1 VKGELLAREP
11 LRINGYLAFAI
22 GICLTIWTC
31 ILVVEAQDAQIRSN
45 FARDTDKVAADTTA
59 RLRTYFD
66 SLLSIKALFSVKGEV
81 DREQFTRFVRELRL
95 TERYPG
101 FVAVQ
106 FVRYVPD
113 ERLDAFTAGVRSAIV
128 GQAGM
133 PPFAVHPRVNEQ
145 EHFVI
150 EYNEPMKGNENAFG
164 LDLAGLPPQLAAVR
178 AARDSGRI
186 VATGPTRLV
195 QDQAAHPGFTARAP
209 VYRSGMPLDTVAQR
223 RAAFVGAVAIVFR
236 ADELMRE
243 VVDPGLL
250 QHLAVRIVDSG
261 EVTPDGVPASTSP
274 TTTTTTITGDPQD
287 QLLFDSHPQGARIIA
302 QRVLRS
308 HIDVAQRRWQLTYSA
323 LAVSRYGRDIRAPML
338 VALGGLVI
346 SSLIAALLLS
356 SRRGVELE
364 RQLRAILEEKEAS
377 LAELEQ
383 QKRQVE
389 LAHGDLSAVLL
400 TLKQAQANLITSEKL
415 ASLGALVAGIAHE
428 LNTPIGNS
436 LLTATALADMV
447 AEFEKQYAQGGIRRS
462 ALEAHLA
469 DTRLACGIM
478 ASSLG
483 RAADLITSFKQVS
496 VDQTSDQRRRFAL
509 ADVVRDTVATY
520 AAQLRRANCRT
531 DVDIAPGLL
540 LDSYPGGLGQ
550 VLSNLINN
558 ALLHAFNA
566 GTALNQSGVTQFG
579 PQAGTSWR
587 ITISAGDID
596 GKHVVLIF
604 SDDGVG
610 MNEKTLHQIFDPFFT
625 TKLGQGGSGLG
636 MNIVYNVVTGML
648 GGTIS
653 IASTPGQGTSV
664 TIMLPTVA
672 PRGGET
678 IQAASLL
685 I

>member
-1 VKGELLAREP
+1 MKADLATREP

-31 ILVVEAQDAQIRSN
+31 TLVVEAQDAQIRGN
-45 FARDTDKVAADTTA
+45 LARDTEKVTADTTN

-66 SLLSIKALFSVKGEV
+66 CLLSVKALFSVRGAIN
-81 DREQFTRFVRELRL
+81 REQFSHFVRELRL

-106 FVRYVPD
+106 FVRYVPQAQMASFSA
-113 ERLDAFTAGVRSAIV
+113 EVAGK
-128 GQAGM
+128 AGT
-133 PPFAVHPRVNEQ
+133 PPFAVHPRLAAAD
-145 EHFVI
+145 HYII
-150 EYNEPMKGNENAFG
+150 EFNEPMAGNENAFG
-164 LDLAGLPPQLAAVR
+164 LDLAGLPAQLAAVT

-195 QDQAAHPGFTARAP
+195 QDQARHPGFTARAP
-209 VYRSGMPLDTVAQR
+209 VYRPGMPIDTLEQR
-223 RAAFVGAVAIVFR
+223 RAAFIGVVAIVFR

-243 VVDPGLL
+243 VLNPALL
-250 QHLAVRIVDSG
+250 QHLAVRIVDVG
-261 EVTPDGVPASTSP
+261 EMRDAGGAGVS
-274 TTTTTTITGDPQD
+274 TTTAFTDKGTPQD
-287 QLLFDSHPQGARIIA
+287 QMLFDSHPQGARIIA
-302 QRVLRS
+302 QRVVRS
-308 HIDVAQRRWQLTYSA
+308 NIDVAQRRWQLTYSA
-323 LAVSRYGRDIRAPML
+323 LAVSRYSRDIRVPLL
-338 VALGGLVI
+338 VGLGGLVI
-346 SSLIAALLLS
+346 SSLIAALLLA
-356 SRRGVELE
+356 SRRGVALE
-364 RQLRAILEEKEAS
+364 QQLRAILEEKEAS

-383 QKRQVE
+383 QKKQVE

-415 ASLGALVAGIAHE
+415 ASLGSLVAGIAHE

-447 AEFEKQYAQGGIRRS
+447 ADFEKQYASGGIRRS
-462 ALEAHLA
+462 ALESHLA

-478 ASSLG
+478 ASSLA

-509 ADVVRDTVATY
+509 AEVVRDTVATY
-520 AAQLRRANCRT
+520 AAQLRRANCRI
-531 DVDIAPGLL
+531 DVDIAPGLM

-558 ALLHAFNA
+558 ALLHAFDA
-566 GTALNQSGVTQFG
+566 GTAMNQSGLTQFG
-579 PQAGTSWR
+579 PQAGTTWR

-596 GKHVVLIF
+596 DTHVVLIF
-604 SDDGVG
+604 TDDGVG

-664 TIMLPTVA
+664 TIMMPTVA
-672 PRGGET
+672 PR
-678 IQAASLL
+678 QASATPAAPLAV
-685 I
+685 

>member
-1 VKGELLAREP
+1 VKGDLLAREP

-31 ILVVEAQDAQIRSN
+31 TLVVEAQDAQIRSN
-45 FARDTDKVAADTTA
+45 FARDTEKVSADIST

-81 DREQFTRFVRELRL
+81 DSAQFSHFVEELRL
-95 TERYPG
+95 RERYPG

-113 ERLDAFTAGVRSAIV
+113 ERIEQFGGAVRQAMAGRAGV
-128 GQAGM
+128 
-133 PPFAVHPRVNEQ
+133 PPFTVHPRIKAP

-150 EYNEPMKGNENAFG
+150 EFNEPMAGNENAFG
-164 LDLAGLPPQLAAVR
+164 LDLASIAVHR
-178 AARDSGRI
+178 TAVMAARDTGRI
-186 VATGPTRLV
+186 VFNGPIRLV
-195 QDQAAHPGFTARAP
+195 QDRVAHPGFAARAP
-209 VYRSGMPLDTVAQR
+209 VYRPGMPTDTVEQR
-223 RAAFVGAVAIVFR
+223 RAAFVGAVALIFR
-236 ADELMRE
+236 ADELMHE
-243 VVDPGLL
+243 VVDPTLL
-250 QHLAVRIVDSG
+250 QHLAVRIVDGG
-261 EVTPDGVPASTSP
+261 EAAPGSAATAAAAAKDAAASPPA
-274 TTTTTTITGDPQD
+274 DR
-287 QLLFDSHPQGARIIA
+287 LLFDSHPQGARILA
-302 QRVLRS
+302 QRVLLS
-308 HIDVAQRRWQLTYSA
+308 HIDVAQRRWDVSYSA
-323 LAVSRYGRDIRAPML
+323 LAVSRYSRDFRVPFL
-338 VALGGLVI
+338 VGLGGLVI

-364 RQLRAILEEKEAS
+364 QQLRAILKEKEAS

-383 QKRQVE
+383 QKKQVE

-400 TLKQAQANLITSEKL
+400 TLKQAQVNLITSEKL

-436 LLTATALADMV
+436 LLTATALSDMV
-447 AEFEKQYAQGGIRRS
+447 ADFEKQYAGGGIRRS

-469 DTRLACGIM
+469 DTRLACSIM

-520 AAQLRRANCRT
+520 AAQLRRANCRV
-531 DVDIAPGLL
+531 DVDIAAGLL

-566 GTALNQSGVTQFG
+566 GTALNQTGVTQFG
-579 PQAGTSWR
+579 PQAGTSWC
-587 ITISAGDID
+587 ITISAGDVD

-604 SDDGVG
+604 TDDGVG

-664 TIMLPTVA
+664 TIMMPTVA
-672 PRGGET
+672 PREGQT
-678 IQAASLL
+678 VQAA
-685 I
+685 